1 MEDSL
6 KGFLVTA
13 TMITIFITA
22 VLSFVTLFPQEQGVS
37 FTERENSTYLV
48 IQAQSR
54 QNVTSTLSTIEN
66 DTGNGF
72 DQWDITQGFMGSNQ
86 IKQITSKNTKTYKTN
101 IFSTIQIIATELFGA
116 NSPVIWVILVLS
128 GLTGSYLIYLAI
140 KNVRT
145 GL

>member
-22 VLSFVTLFPQEQGVS
+22 ILSFVTLFPQEQGVS

-66 DTGNGF
+66 DTGNSF

>member
-22 VLSFVTLFPQEQGVS
+22 VLSFITLFPQEQGVS
-37 FTERENSTYLV
+37 FSGRENSTYLV
-48 IQAQSR
+48 MQTQSR
-54 QNVTSTLSTIEN
+54 QNITSTLSTIEN

-128 GLTGSYLIYLAI
+128 GLAGSYLIYLAI
-140 KNVRT
+140 KNIRT